1 MTEVVFDP
9 RLVLTVVA
17 LIARGLSSAIRA
29 ASEEQLRDHAQLF
42 TMTRHHRYHDDLD
55 DYLHLTEPI
64 PGPGVYAGVTVALS
78 RSRGTDEDGH
88 VRGTGD
94 AGT

>member
-17 LIARGLSSAIRA
+17 LIARGLLSAIRA

-55 DYLHLTEPI
+55 DY
-64 PGPGVYAGVTVALS
+64 
-78 RSRGTDEDGH
+78 RGTDEDGH